1 MDLTPLSVPIALSDQ
16 QNLKADYVKSLF
28 GAF

>member
-1 MDLTPLSVPIALSDQ
+1 VGLTPLSVPIALSDQ
-16 QNLKADYVKSLF
+16 QRLTADYVKSLF